1 MKTFRETCLG
11 VVGQNI
17 ETVMPT
23 PESIYEKKALFKQYE
38 QYKK

>member
-1 MKTFRETCLG
+1 MKSYRETCLG
-11 VVGQNI
+11 MFGNNI

-38 QYKK
+38 